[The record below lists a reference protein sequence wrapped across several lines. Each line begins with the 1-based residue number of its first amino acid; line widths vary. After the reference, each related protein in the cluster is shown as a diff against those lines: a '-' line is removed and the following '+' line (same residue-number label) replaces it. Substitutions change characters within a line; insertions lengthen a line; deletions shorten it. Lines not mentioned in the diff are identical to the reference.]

1 MTSTPQNKAKY
12 QLVLI
17 RHGESEWNVQN
28 LFTGWCD
35 VPLSSKGED
44 ESRDAGK
51 LLKDAGFVFDFAYT
65 SVLKRAIKTL
75 WNVLEE
81 MNLMWIPTVSSWT
94 LNERHYGSLTG
105 LNKQE
110 TVDKHG
116 LEQVMIWRRSF
127 AIPPPPLDQT
137 SEYYPGK
144 DIKYQNI
151 PREKLPL
158 SESLKTTGERVL
170 PFWRDTIVPSIQ
182 SGKRVL
188 IAAHG
193 NSLRA
198 LVQRLDQIP
207 ENVITGLNIPTGIPL
222 VYDLDENMRP
232 IPHPDAIA
240 PLSGRYIGDLEDVR
254 ARIAG
259 VANQTKTK

>member
-1 MTSTPQNKAKY
+1 
-12 QLVLI
+12 
-17 RHGESEWNVQN
+17 
-28 LFTGWCD
+28 
-35 VPLSSKGED
+35 
-44 ESRDAGK
+44 
-51 LLKDAGFVFDFAYT
+51 
-65 SVLKRAIKTL
+65 
-75 WNVLEE
+75 
-81 MNLMWIPTVSSWT
+81 
-94 LNERHYGSLTG
+94 
-105 LNKQE
+105 
-110 TVDKHG
+110 
-116 LEQVMIWRRSF
+116 MIWRRSF

-240 PLSGRYIGDLEDVR
+240 PLSGRYIGDLEDIR